1 MIAKRGTANGLVA
14 TLLFPF
20 VAVVSMAF
28 VAAGSTALAPTS
40 SKMVFAIDPVQSH
53 VHWTLGTTLHTVHG
67 TFAVSRGEF
76 EMDPA
81 SSAASGEIIVDA
93 RSGESGN
100 GSRDSKMHREIL
112 ESDKFAQ
119 IVFRPQR
126 IEGKLESGKAVV
138 LQVHGIFVLHGAD
151 HEMDLPVGANISG
164 DHWTGTANFKVPY
177 IKWGLKNPSNFVLR
191 VKPDVQID
199 LELAGNLRNSQL

>member
-1 MIAKRGTANGLVA
+1 MTAKIRTTKGLLA

-20 VAVVSMAF
+20 VAVISTAF
-28 VAAGSTALAPTS
+28 VAAGSTASAPAS
-40 SKMVFAIDPVQSH
+40 SKMVFAIDPAQSH

-67 TFAVSRGEF
+67 TFAVSGGGL
-76 EMDPA
+76 EMDSA

-93 RSGESGN
+93 RSGDSGN
-100 GSRDSKMHREIL
+100 GSRDSRMHQEIL

-126 IEGKLESGKAVV
+126 IEGKLESGKTVV
-138 LQVHGIFVLHGAD
+138 LQVHGIFVLHGAE
-151 HEMDLPVGANISG
+151 HEMDLPVEANISG
-164 DHWTGTANFKVPY
+164 DHWKGTANFKVPY

-191 VKPDVQID
+191 VKSEVQID